1 MSVTELVLAPREHSP
16 AAARETVRAAVH
28 GAGLDHLLDEAL
40 LLTTELVTNALVH
53 GGTEVELR
61 IESEAQVLRVEVSDR
76 GRGRVSVPQAVGPE
90 QESGR
95 GMFLVDMLSAAWGTR
110 HHATGKTVWFELGGS
125 PAPAAPG
132 PVSSVVGPAP
142 RDLAF
147 LLGLNVDVERQ
158 LAPEQLV
165 AELLRRLVEGL
176 SLGSAWVVA
185 RRPGEASWSL
195 YCSYDERPA
204 PDPEAVCRGMAPM
217 WPSVTFQG
225 ADGAVLG
232 ALVLGR
238 NTVDADELMLVRLLA
253 ERVGV
258 LLRDEHARTAAR
270 RTRGTLAL
278 LAEAG
283 ELFAGTLDV
292 QLTAAL
298 ATRLVVPR
306 LAEAALV
313 WTVFGHVP
321 SLQAIGHREEAAVE
335 ALRAAALE
343 MDGLDWIYAQIAQGP
358 SGRPVLQP
366 AKAMAAVLGA
376 SCETRHGECAV
387 LPLIARGRLIGVW
400 LVANAPGSGFLPE
413 EMGLLVDLARTAALA
428 MDNARLYEE
437 RSAVASALQ
446 ASLLPP
452 ELPVVANCEFGAR
465 YLPTGGGNEV
475 GGDFYDV
482 FPLPDGGW
490 GVAIGDVCGKGPSAA
505 AITGVAREI
514 LRLLLRD
521 GHSAP
526 VALRRLNEALLTLED
541 RGRLC
546 TVALGTVRVGEG
558 GIAVRFSS
566 AGHPPPAHVDPRGA
580 VEFIGTNGT
589 LLGAIRD
596 IDVGEDEIVLA
607 PGESLVFYTDG
618 VTERRGTQ
626 GMFGEDN
633 LLAVLGAAGHRPA
646 GEIAAAVETAVTRFG
661 VDEGLRDDLAVL
673 VIRATELVH

>member
-1 MSVTELVLAPREHSP
+1 VSVTELTLAPREHSP
-16 AAARETVRAAVH
+16 AAARETVRAAVRA
-28 GAGLDHLLDEAL
+28 AGLDHLLDEAL

-53 GGTEVELR
+53 GGTEVDLR
-61 IESEAQVLRVEVSDR
+61 IEADGQVLRVEVADR
-76 GRGRVSVPQAVGPE
+76 GRGRINVPQSVSTE

-95 GMFLVDMLSAAWGTR
+95 GLFLVDLLAAAWGTR
-110 HHATGKTVWFELGGS
+110 HHAGGKIVWFELGGS
-125 PAPAAPG
+125 STPAPSAQTAP
-132 PVSSVVGPAP
+132 VGAPAP

-147 LLGLNVDVERQ
+147 LLGLEVDVERQ
-158 LAPEQLV
+158 LATPQLV
-165 AELLRRLVEGL
+165 VELLRRLVEGL
-176 SLGSAWVVA
+176 GLGGAWVVA

-195 YCSYDERPA
+195 YCAYDERPP

-217 WPSVTFQG
+217 WPSVPFAG

-232 ALVLGR
+232 AVVLGR
-238 NTVDADELMLVRLLA
+238 PAADADELMLVRLLA
-253 ERVGV
+253 ERIGV
-258 LLRDEHARTAAR
+258 LLRDEHARTAAL

-306 LAEAALV
+306 LAESAVV
-313 WTVFGHVP
+313 WTVFGRVP
-321 SLQAIGHREEAAVE
+321 LLQAVSHRKESEVE
-335 ALRAAALE
+335 TLRAAALAP
-343 MDGLDWIYAQIAQGP
+343 DGLDWIFAQVRQGP
-358 SGRPVLQP
+358 SGQPSLQP

-376 SCETRHGECAV
+376 ASETRHGECAV
-387 LPLIARGRLIGVW
+387 LPLIARGRLLGVW
-400 LVANAPGSGFLPE
+400 LVASAPGSGFLPE

-452 ELPVVANCEFGAR
+452 QLPAVANCEFGAR
-465 YLPTGGGNEV
+465 YLPAGEGNEV

-482 FPLPDGGW
+482 FPLSEGGW
-490 GVAIGDVCGKGPSAA
+490 GIAIGDVCGKGPSAA

-514 LRLLLRD
+514 LRLLMRD
-521 GHSAP
+521 GHSGP
-526 VALRRLNEALLTLED
+526 DALRRLNEALLTLEE

-546 TVALGTVRVGEG
+546 TVACGTVRPGPG
-558 GIAVRFSS
+558 GVTVRLSS
-566 AGHPPPAHVDPRGA
+566 AGHPPPVHVQAHGEVSFVGS
-580 VEFIGTNGT
+580 NGT
-589 LLGAIRD
+589 LLGAVAE
-596 IDVGEDEIVLA
+596 IDVGDDEITLA

-618 VTERRGTQ
+618 VTEHRGAGT
-626 GMFGEDN
+626 MFGDDN
-633 LLAVLGAAGHRPA
+633 LLAVLRINGLRPA

-673 VIRATELVH
+673 VIRATALVQ